1 MPRKSGKDGMVEVE
15 LGATYFPMQALSSV
29 SSPASAVNK
38 KFTTGQTY
46 ISPIE
51 DYEPNVRLDG
61 VVSGL
66 LITASVNADEVD
78 FSAGEVNVKG
88 EVVQVTAGQV
98 SSLTRPAI
106 DGNIVQNAI
115 VVDGLGAVTA
125 EAGTEGAT
133 SNTRGAAGGPPYIPV
148 DSVLLGYV
156 ILEYVAATGGA
167 VVTDDEI
174 DSASKERADIPGYK
188 ILYHDGQDERNPDGS
203 NEGCIEFT
211 SILPGIHTGSTIRNV
226 YMSWRTPT
234 FEEVPDCFDVV
245 KPETMD
251 IISTRAYGDLYME
264 KETSSP
270 SWTATFTKYW
280 KKVNDIIDVVKNS
293 KRFIKLY
300 PDKDEAGHWLGVCII
315 TSGHS
320 IPVGDAMSADISVEG
335 SGAVFTKTS

>member
-66 LITASVNADEVD
+66 LITASINADEVD

-125 EAGTEGAT
+125 EAVTEGAT
-133 SNTRGAAGGPPYIPV
+133 SNTRGAAGGPPGWPPGPRRGREQCRHEQGH
-148 DSVLLGYV
+148 DPGR
-156 ILEYVAATGGA
+156 GGRRFPEA
-167 VVTDDEI
+167 
-174 DSASKERADIPGYK
+174 RARGLQGRRRAGAPRTRRRRRDRPPG
-188 ILYHDGQDERNPDGS
+188 G
-203 NEGCIEFT
+203 
-211 SILPGIHTGSTIRNV
+211 
-226 YMSWRTPT
+226 
-234 FEEVPDCFDVV
+234 
-245 KPETMD
+245 
-251 IISTRAYGDLYME
+251 
-264 KETSSP
+264 
-270 SWTATFTKYW
+270 TATK
-280 KKVNDIIDVVKNS
+280 
-293 KRFIKLY
+293 
-300 PDKDEAGHWLGVCII
+300 
-315 TSGHS
+315 
-320 IPVGDAMSADISVEG
+320 
-335 SGAVFTKTS
+335 